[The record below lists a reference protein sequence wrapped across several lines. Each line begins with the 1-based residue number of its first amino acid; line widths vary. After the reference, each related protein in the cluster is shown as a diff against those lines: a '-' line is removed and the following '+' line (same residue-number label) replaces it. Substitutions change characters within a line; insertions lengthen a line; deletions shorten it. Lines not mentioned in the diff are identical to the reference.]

1 METLDLLNF
10 ITDGRSR
17 NHIRHLILQYRDK
30 ILTDSAIWTA
40 VASGYSPDWMRQVI
54 NDWDTK
60 YIVQSN
66 EESGLECVQIRMKRF
81 RTEKLS
87 WLLPF
92 YLLES
97 GKESTGGEA
106 LREITEWNQLHN
118 DLPDDMQSDNY
129 FWQWYNMDY
138 DE

>member
-10 ITDGRSR
+10 ITDGQSR
-17 NHIRHLILQYRDK
+17 NHIRHLVLQYRDK

-60 YIVQSN
+60 YSVQCN
-66 EESGLECVQIRMKRF
+66 EESRLECVQIRMKRF

-87 WLLPF
+87 WLSPL
-92 YLLES
+92 YLFES
-97 GKESTGGEA
+97 GKESTGGRE
-106 LREITEWNQLHN
+106 LREIVEWDQAHS
-118 DLPDDMQSDNY
+118 DLPDDMQSDTS
-129 FWQWYNMDY
+129 FWQWYSMDY